1 MKIKTNQVILLGRV
15 GSYKDIKCLENGTI
29 ITTINIGVKRGQDKW
44 NNFFVK
50 FFNTKTK
57 NTADEVAELVNEGDY
72 IQITGRLI
80 ESNFIPKGWEN
91 QLDENGRQRT
101 VSKIEVVGNSYKKVY
116 FNKESEEFEY
126 LDGDSNG

>member
-15 GSYKDIKCLENGTI
+15 GSYKDIKYLDNETA

-57 NTADEVAELVNEGDY
+57 NIAYEVAELVNEGDY

-80 ESNFIPKGWEN
+80 ESNFIPKDWEN
-91 QLDENGRQRT
+91 QVDKNGRQKT

-116 FNKESEEFEY
+116 FNEESEEFEY
-126 LDGDSNG
+126 LDGDSDG